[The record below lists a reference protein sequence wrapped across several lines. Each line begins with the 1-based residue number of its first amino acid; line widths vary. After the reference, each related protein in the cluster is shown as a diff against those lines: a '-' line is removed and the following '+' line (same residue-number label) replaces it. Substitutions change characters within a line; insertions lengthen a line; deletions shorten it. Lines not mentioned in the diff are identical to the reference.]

1 MVATGIE
8 LKWSFRISF
17 SDGPSTFYFGSPIL
31 RSGHFFE
38 SIFDRLKATCVIVT
52 TLMYDNTANV
62 TNIFDVNITNYV
74 DVEEVKQKVKWDEV
88 KEVGSNIVNKGS
100 NILNELHEKVMMND
114 IPLTNFDL
122 SVGDISDITGTS
134 GWLSGSSSSGNMTY
148 NSNDVF

>member
-1 MVATGIE
+1 M
-8 LKWSFRISF
+8 F
-17 SDGPSTFYFGSPIL
+17 SCVYTL
-31 RSGHFFE
+31 RASVHNADNWTVF
-38 SIFDRLKATCVIVT
+38 SDRLKATCVIVT

-88 KEVGSNIVNKGS
+88 KEVGSNILNEGS

-114 IPLTNFDL
+114 VQLTNFDL
-122 SVGDISDITGTS
+122 SLGDLTDFTGTS
-134 GWLSGSSSSGNMTY
+134 GWLSGSSGGNMTH

>member
-1 MVATGIE
+1 M
-8 LKWSFRISF
+8 
-17 SDGPSTFYFGSPIL
+17 
-31 RSGHFFE
+31 
-38 SIFDRLKATCVIVT
+38 IVT

-114 IPLTNFDL
+114 IPISNFDMSL
-122 SVGDISDITGTS
+122 GDLSDITGWS
-134 GWLSGSSSSGNMTY
+134 AGPSSGNMTTY